1 MQISKGEILQSLFGT
16 QDQDYHMKLRR
27 TVSGAFSMSSL
38 VQYEPRVNDTV
49 RVFLARTE
57 ELYAAPGKSCNFILW
72 LQYFAFD
79 VITEITYSRRVG
91 FVDNCEDVDGII
103 AWLNKIFDY
112 QAPVGQMPWL
122 DKLFV
127 KNPIM
132 TLASKYGL
140 IDNSSGTA
148 KFSRARMAE
157 RLSGRYKK
165 DSMDLLTMFLKAQ
178 KENPTF
184 FDDGRLL
191 TMTTSIALAGSD
203 TTAISLA
210 AVFYYLL
217 INPECY
223 EKLNRE
229 IDESIATGLISDAS
243 GIITW
248 TDAQKLPYLHAC
260 IQETFRIH
268 PAIAMIL
275 ERLVPPQGME
285 IAGEFIPGGTVVG
298 CSPWVMHRQPEIF
311 GEDVDIWRPERWM
324 GNSDEDERRIKKMN
338 MVMFQFGGGSRT
350 CLGKHIALLE
360 MYKLVPSFLR
370 RFEVN

>member
-1 MQISKGEILQSLFGT
+1 
-16 QDQDYHMKLRR
+16 
-27 TVSGAFSMSSL
+27 
-38 VQYEPRVNDTV
+38 
-49 RVFLARTE
+49 
-57 ELYAAPGKSCNFILW
+57 
-72 LQYFAFD
+72 
-79 VITEITYSRRVG
+79 
-91 FVDNCEDVDGII
+91 
-103 AWLNKIFDY
+103 
-112 QAPVGQMPWL
+112 
-122 DKLFV
+122 
-127 KNPIM
+127 
-132 TLASKYGL
+132 
-140 IDNSSGTA
+140 
-148 KFSRARMAE
+148 MAE
-157 RLSGRYKK
+157 RLSGRHKK

-210 AVFYYLL
+210 AVFYHLL
-217 INPECY
+217 KNPECY

-229 IDESIATGLISDAS
+229 IDEAIATGLISDAS

-248 TDAQKLPYLHAC
+248 SDAQKLPYLHAC
-260 IQETFRIH
+260 IQETFRVH

-311 GEDVDIWRPERWM
+311 GEDVDTWRPERWM
-324 GNSDEDERRIKKMN
+324 TNSDEDEHRIKKMN

-370 RFEVN
+370 RFEVNQTSPANRRD